1 MCPVCRD
8 VVDEEE
14 GQRRHGG
21 KEELVAPSQVQHVV
35 GEAQHQHARYGEESR
50 HQLDKLVVGE
60 LVVIFVDQVAAEGQ
74 GDHDERQHQEDA
86 PCHDASRLGH

>member
-35 GEAQHQHARYGEESR
+35 CEAQHQHARYGEESR

-60 LVVIFVDQVAAEGQ
+60 LIFVDQVAAEGQ